1 MRSWGRGAGHARAGV
16 GMTGKGDVEVEY
28 SGRNFGA
35 GGARP
40 WVGIYPSTGDDIEST
55 VVIYS
60 GIEVEA

>member
-1 MRSWGRGAGHARAGV
+1 
-16 GMTGKGDVEVEY
+16 MTGKGDVEVEY
-28 SGRNFGA
+28 AGRNFGA